1 MTVIESSVVET
12 LRNEYDDYLEKEDE
26 VSDVEEYDVS
36 TSPNDFNVSTM
47 YDFIKKGVLV
57 IPGFQRNYVWDLR
70 RASKLVES
78 LIIGLPVPQIFLYE
92 SDRNRFHVIDGQQRL
107 MSLYYFVEQRFPRM
121 EARPELRRIF
131 AENGSIPDDVL
142 EDDNYFTDFRLSLP
156 ERVSG
161 VRNRLNGLTYER
173 LDDYEL
179 SFNLRTIRNVIIR
192 QNSPKDGD
200 SSIYE
205 IFSRLNTG
213 GVNLSTQEIRASI
226 FHSKFYEMLMRV
238 NYEKEWRHILHDT
251 LPDLRLKDVEL
262 LLRMFA
268 MLDDVK
274 SYSSSMSKFLDSYS
288 KKSESND
295 KEKNQYLENIFKSFL
310 MSTAHLPGDTFI
322 NKGNNRVNIALIEA
336 VFSATCREKFHNGGL
351 VEGQVDLEEVRALET
366 DPDFLEATQRATTR
380 KANVEMRLERG
391 YELITPL

>member
-1 MTVIESSVVET
+1 MTISEANGNENLYEDYVESGDET
-12 LRNEYDDYLEKEDE
+12 
-26 VSDVEEYDVS
+26 SDVEDYDVS

-57 IPGFQRNYVWDLR
+57 IPGFQRNYVWDIR

-92 SDRNRFHVIDGQQRL
+92 ADRNRFHVIDGQQRL
-107 MSLYYFVEQRFPRM
+107 MSLYYFVEQRFPLM
-121 EARPELRRIF
+121 DARPELRRIF
-131 AENGSIPDDVL
+131 AENGSIPDGVL
-142 EDDNYFTDFRLSLP
+142 KDDNYFTDFRLSLP

-161 VRNRLNGLTYER
+161 VRNRLNGLTYES

-192 QNSPKDGD
+192 QNVPKDGD

-205 IFSRLNTG
+205 IFNRLNTG
-213 GVNLSTQEIRASI
+213 GVNLSTQEIRASL
-226 FHSKFYEMLMRV
+226 FHSEFYKMLMRV
-238 NYEKEWRHILHDT
+238 NYEKGWRHILHDT

-274 SYSSSMSKFLDSYS
+274 SYASSMSKFLDGYS
-288 KKSESND
+288 KKCESND
-295 KEKNQYLENIFKSFL
+295 KEKNLYLENVFKSFL
-310 MSTAHLPGDTFI
+310 KSTAHLPGNAFI
-322 NKGNNRVNIALIEA
+322 NKGNNRVNIALVEA
-336 VFSATCREKFHNGGL
+336 VFSATCREKFLEGGL
-351 VEGQVDLEEVRALET
+351 VEGQVDLEEIRALET
-366 DPDFLEATQRATTR
+366 DPAFLESTQRATTR
-380 KANVEMRLERG
+380 KANVEKRLERG
-391 YELITPL
+391 YDLVTPL